1 MPAKFLPVG
10 EWLTRRADLTPQKAA
25 IIDGATGEV
34 ITYAEYNRRAN
45 AFAAALSSTYHALAG
60 DRVAIIAQNS
70 VEYLALF
77 MACAKIG
84 AILVPLNWRLTAPE
98 LAVILKDCEP
108 KLVVFDAAF
117 AEKTQSAAQLA
128 YIPPERPARSIFS
141 FGPAKQPLTVPSP
154 ILLETAEVVAAA
166 AGNYPPAP
174 VFSTADGEE
183 TALILYTS
191 GTTGTPKGAM
201 LSHRMITWNAVNTQI
216 SWGLRDDDV
225 YPNFSPFFHAGGLNV
240 LTTPMFHCGGTVVTL
255 TNSAP
260 ADILSAVE
268 RFKCTIVFAV
278 PTVFQLMAEHERF
291 AAADFSSVRFCI
303 SGGSSCPLP
312 VIQRYTARGV
322 QFRQGYGLTE
332 AGVNCFSL
340 APEDAARKVGSVG
353 KPIFHSFARITD
365 PNNTDVPEG
374 AEGELVLAGPHICS
388 GYWRREE
395 ATRAAYID
403 GWWHT
408 GDIARKDDEGY
419 YFIVGRIKDMYKSGG
434 ENVYPAEVEAVLGTC
449 PGVREIAVIGVPDEK
464 WGESGAAF
472 IVAAGSASVTADDV
486 RRFAESRLAK
496 FKRPAHIFFVEELPR
511 NAMSKVVKTAL
522 LQRYTEQRQ

>member
-10 EWLTRRADLTPQKAA
+10 EWLTRRADLVPQKAA
-25 IIDGATGEV
+25 LIDGATGEV
-34 ITYAEYNRRAN
+34 ITYAEFNRRAN
-45 AFAAALSSTYHALAG
+45 ALAAALASKYAVMVG
-60 DRVAIIAQNS
+60 DRVAVVAQNS

-84 AILVPLNWRLTAPE
+84 AILAPLNWRLTASE
-98 LAVILKDCEP
+98 LAVIFKDCEP
-108 KLVVFDAAF
+108 KLVVYDTAF
-117 AEKTQSAAQLA
+117 AEKAQSAAQSA
-128 YIPPERPARSIFS
+128 QSPVPRPARGIFS
-141 FGPAKQPLTVPSP
+141 FGSAKQAPVLDPPMFTDFAGLT
-154 ILLETAEVVAAA
+154 AAA
-166 AGNYPPAP
+166 SGNYPPAP
-174 VFSTADGEE
+174 VLRTADGEE
-183 TALILYTS
+183 IALILYTS

-216 SWGLRDDDV
+216 SWGLRDDDI

-255 TNSAP
+255 SSGAP
-260 ADILSAVE
+260 ADILNAIG
-268 RFKCTIVFAV
+268 RFKCTVVFAV
-278 PTVFQLMAEHERF
+278 PTVFQMMAEHEQF
-291 AAADFSSVRFCI
+291 AAADFSSTRFCI

-312 VIQRYTARGV
+312 VIERYAARGI

-353 KPIFHSFARITD
+353 KPIFHSFARIVD
-365 PNNTDVPEG
+365 AQNADAPDG
-374 AEGELVLAGPHICS
+374 SAGELVLAGPHICS

-395 ATRAAYID
+395 ATRAAYSD

-408 GDIARKDDEGY
+408 GDIARKDEEGY

-434 ENVYPAEVEAVLGTC
+434 ENVYPAEVEAILGTC
-449 PGVREIAVIGVPDEK
+449 PGVRDIAVIGVPDEK

-472 IVAAGSASVTADDV
+472 ITVTGAGAVSADDV
-486 RRFAESRLAK
+486 RRYAESRLAK
-496 FKRPAHIFFVEELPR
+496 FKRPAHIFFVEDLPR
-511 NAMSKVVKTAL
+511 NAMGKVVKTAL
-522 LQRYTEQRQ
+522 LQRYTEQKQ